1 MSKAKILVIDDE
13 KILRESVKKI
23 IEKIGFVAE
32 TAMDFPSAKKIV
44 SQFKFDLFLV
54 DIILPKMNG
63 IQLMTRLKQE
73 FDIDGGI
80 IFFTGEPNLETCIE
94 AVRLGA
100 YDYLEKPVDRSD
112 LIEAIKQALLRRNHE
127 IKILKET
134 PKKEFIIDD
143 SILLDEKK
151 IDAKTL
157 KILEEVKDDTHKI
170 LLNLKNKYGKEFN
183 DEQRNLLNEIVQNN
197 SKLKKIIDDLK
208 LK

>member
-1 MSKAKILVIDDE
+1 MAKAKILIIDDE

-23 IEKIGFVAE
+23 VEKIGFVAE

-143 SILLDEKK
+143 SLLMDEKK

-157 KILEEVKDDTHKI
+157 DKLEKVKDSTHKI
-170 LLNLKNKYGKEFN
+170 LLKLKNKYGKEFN

-197 SKLKKIIDDLK
+197 GKLKKIIDDLK
-208 LK
+208 PK

>member
-1 MSKAKILVIDDE
+1 MAKAKILVIDDE

-23 IEKIGFVAE
+23 VEKIGFIAE

-127 IKILKET
+127 IKILKEA
-134 PKKEFIIDD
+134 PKKEFIIND
-143 SILLDEKK
+143 SALLDEMK
-151 IDAKTL
+151 IDVKTL
-157 KILEEVKDDTHKI
+157 NKLEKVKDETHKI

-197 SKLKKIIDDLK
+197 SKLKKIIENLK
-208 LK
+208 RK